1 MRAGEK
7 SVLTRKTGKDVTR
20 ATSGDLAWAHARGDK
35 VVGKAVDEAARYLAL
50 GIASMAN
57 LLNPELVVLGG
68 GVVEGLGERFVEQ
81 VRAFVAGMPLTSSTD
96 SLRIVKSTLGDD
108 AGITGGA
115 LLARRTQVARR
126 ETGASTA

>member
-1 MRAGEK
+1 
-7 SVLTRKTGKDVTR
+7 
-20 ATSGDLAWAHARGDK
+20 
-35 VVGKAVDEAARYLAL
+35 
-50 GIASMAN
+50 MAN

-81 VRAFVAGMPLTSSTD
+81 VRALVAGMPLTSSTG

-115 LLARRTQVARR
+115 LMARRTQAARR
-126 ETGASTA
+126 EPGARTA